1 MKNIILIA
9 AVLMMA
15 VLSSCETR
23 DQKRY
28 KKFYFEKITADMAM
42 TEYYLT
48 DTLNTLPKD
57 SLIERLHELNRIYFK
72 EIR

>member
-1 MKNIILIA
+1 MRYIALIA

-23 DQKRY
+23 ENKKY
-28 KKFYFEKITADMAM
+28 KKFYFEKVTADIAM
-42 TEYYLT
+42 TEYYLM
-48 DTLNTLPKD
+48 DTTNMLPKD

>member
-1 MKNIILIA
+1 MKYIALIASVIILA
-9 AVLMMA
+9 T
-15 VLSSCETR
+15 LSSCETR
-23 DQKRY
+23 EQKKY

-57 SLIERLHELNRIYFK
+57 SLIDRLHELNRIYFK

>member
-1 MKNIILIA
+1 MKYIALIA
-9 AVLMMA
+9 AFLMMA

-28 KKFYFEKITADMAM
+28 KKFYFEQITADMAM
-42 TEYYLT
+42 TQYYLI

-57 SLIERLHELNRIYFK
+57 SLVERLHELNRIYFK

>member
-1 MKNIILIA
+1 MKYIALIA

-42 TEYYLT
+42 TQYYLI

-57 SLIERLHELNRIYFK
+57 SLVDRLHELNRIYFK

>member
-1 MKNIILIA
+1 MRYIMLIA

-23 DQKRY
+23 ENKKY
-28 KKFYFEKITADMAM
+28 KQFYFEKITADMSM
-42 TEYYLT
+42 TEYYLM

-57 SLIERLHELNRIYFK
+57 SLIDRLHELNRIYFK

>member
-1 MKNIILIA
+1 MKYIA
-9 AVLMMA
+9 LVIAVLMMA

-23 DQKRY
+23 EQKRHRE
-28 KKFYFEKITADMAM
+28 FYFEKVTADMAM
-42 TEYYLT
+42 TEYYLM

-57 SLIERLHELNRIYFK
+57 SLMNRLHELNRIYFK

>member
-1 MKNIILIA
+1 MKYIA
-9 AVLMMA
+9 LVIAVLMMA

-23 DQKRY
+23 EQKRHRE
-28 KKFYFEKITADMAM
+28 FYFEKVTADMAM

-57 SLIERLHELNRIYFK
+57 SLMDRLHELNRIYFK

>member
-1 MKNIILIA
+1 
-9 AVLMMA
+9 MA

-23 DQKRY
+23 ENKKY
-28 KKFYFEKITADMAM
+28 KKFYFEKVTADIAM
-42 TEYYLT
+42 TEYYLM
-48 DTLNTLPKD
+48 DTTNMLPKD

>member
-1 MKNIILIA
+1 MLIA
-9 AVLMMA
+9 AVLTMA

-23 DQKRY
+23 ENKKY
-28 KKFYFEKITADMAM
+28 KKFYFEQITADMAM
-42 TEYYLT
+42 TEYYLV

-57 SLIERLHELNRIYFK
+57 SLIDRLHELNRIYFK

>member
-23 DQKRY
+23 EQKKY
-28 KKFYFEKITADMAM
+28 KKFYFEKITADIAM
-42 TEYYLT
+42 TEYYLA
-48 DTLNTLPKD
+48 DSLNTLPKD
-57 SLIERLHELNRIYFK
+57 SLIDRLHELNRVYFK

>member
-1 MKNIILIA
+1 MKHIALIVA
-9 AVLMMA
+9 ILMMA

-23 DQKRY
+23 EQK
-28 KKFYFEKITADMAM
+28 KHKEFYFEKITADMAM
-42 TEYYLT
+42 TEYYLM

-57 SLIERLHELNRIYFK
+57 SLIDRLHELNRIYFK

>member
-1 MKNIILIA
+1 MSDKSRLYVELE
-9 AVLMMA
+9 VLGFF
-15 VLSSCETR
+15 VFVKE
-23 DQKRY
+23 QKKY

-42 TEYYLT
+42 TEYYLM

-57 SLIERLHELNRIYFK
+57 SLIDRLHELNRIYFK

>member
-1 MKNIILIA
+1 MKYIA
-9 AVLMMA
+9 LVIAVLMMA

-42 TEYYLT
+42 TEYYLM
-48 DTLNTLPKD
+48 DTLNTLQKD
-57 SLIERLHELNRIYFK
+57 SLIERLHELNRVYFK

>member
-1 MKNIILIA
+1 MKYIALIV
-9 AVLMMA
+9 AVLMIA
-15 VLSSCETR
+15 VLSYCETR
-23 DQKRY
+23 EQKKHRE
-28 KKFYFEKITADMAM
+28 FYFEKITADMAM

-48 DTLNTLPKD
+48 DTMNALPKD

>member
-1 MKNIILIA
+1 MKYIALIA

-15 VLSSCETR
+15 VLYSCET
-23 DQKRY
+23 KENKKY
-28 KKFYFEKITADMAM
+28 KKFYFEKITADMSM
-42 TEYYLT
+42 TEYYLM

-57 SLIERLHELNRIYFK
+57 SLIDRLHELNRIYFK

>member
-1 MKNIILIA
+1 MKYIALIA

-28 KKFYFEKITADMAM
+28 KKFYFENITADIAM
-42 TEYYLT
+42 TQYYLI

-57 SLIERLHELNRIYFK
+57 SLVERLHELNRIYFK
-72 EIR
+72 EIK

>member
-1 MKNIILIA
+1 MRYIALIA
-9 AVLMMA
+9 AILMMA

-23 DQKRY
+23 ENKKY
-28 KKFYFEKITADMAM
+28 KKFYFEKVTADIAM
-42 TEYYLT
+42 TEYYLM
-48 DTLNTLPKD
+48 DTTNMLPKD

>member
-1 MKNIILIA
+1 MRYITLIA

-23 DQKRY
+23 EQKKY

-42 TEYYLT
+42 TEYYLM
-48 DTLNTLPKD
+48 DTLSTLPKD
-57 SLIERLHELNRIYFK
+57 SLVDRLHELNRIYFK

>member
-1 MKNIILIA
+1 MKYIALIVSVIILTT
-9 AVLMMA
+9 
-15 VLSSCETR
+15 LSSCETR
-23 DQKRY
+23 EQKKY

-57 SLIERLHELNRIYFK
+57 SLMDRLHELNRIYFK

>member
-1 MKNIILIA
+1 MLIA

-23 DQKRY
+23 ENKKY
-28 KKFYFEKITADMAM
+28 KKFYFEKITADMEM

-48 DTLNTLPKD
+48 DTMNTLPKD
-57 SLIERLHELNRIYFK
+57 SLIDRLHELNRIYFK
-72 EIR
+72 EIK

>member
-1 MKNIILIA
+1 MRYIMLTA
-9 AVLMMA
+9 AILMMA

-23 DQKRY
+23 ENKKY

-42 TEYYLT
+42 TEYYLM

-57 SLIERLHELNRIYFK
+57 SLIDRLHELNRIYFK

>member
-1 MKNIILIA
+1 MKYIVLIVSVIILA
-9 AVLMMA
+9 T
-15 VLSSCETR
+15 LSSCETR
-23 DQKRY
+23 EQKKY

-57 SLIERLHELNRIYFK
+57 SLMDRLHELNRIYFK

>member
-1 MKNIILIA
+1 MKYIALIS

-28 KKFYFEKITADMAM
+28 KKFYFEKITADIAM

-57 SLIERLHELNRIYFK
+57 SQVDRLHELNRIYFK
-72 EIR
+72 EIS

>member
-1 MKNIILIA
+1 MKYIA
-9 AVLMMA
+9 LVIADLMMA

-28 KKFYFEKITADMAM
+28 KKFYFEQITADMAM
-42 TEYYLT
+42 TQYYLI

-57 SLIERLHELNRIYFK
+57 SLVERLHELNRIYFK

>member
-1 MKNIILIA
+1 MKYIA
-9 AVLMMA
+9 LVIAVLMMA

-28 KKFYFEKITADMAM
+28 KKFYFEQITADMAM
-42 TEYYLT
+42 TQYYLI

-57 SLIERLHELNRIYFK
+57 SLVERLHELNRIYFK